1 MDKHFLLT
9 KILYAYF
16 LLFFVACLSNSSV
29 LSVPNWQSTHLGKT
43 GHPDLVLLLTSTSY
57 RNVETRV
64 NKLFLS
70 QLCFACQPTSFF
82 FWHKV
87 CWIGRDLSKLVGN
100 PSLLDS
106 LGIAR
111 CNQPTRRQLYRVS
124 SNGGRCAC
132 SEPSLVHHRAMMNDR
147 WMI

>member
-1 MDKHFLLT
+1 MDKQFLLT

-64 NKLFLS
+64 NKLFKS
-70 QLCFACQPTSFF
+70 IMFCVPTNLF

-100 PSLLDS
+100 PSLFDS

-111 CNQPTRRQLYRVS
+111 SNQPTRRQLSRVL